1 MAQPGTLRHAPAGP
15 MAHDSRTITLRGDD
29 IAAFRTSVI
38 ACAHPSEAEHCER
51 LLGQLASLEARGTAG
66 TIRFVPGRRTAP
78 LARRALAH
86 LQQVRRAHG

>member
-1 MAQPGTLRHAPAGP
+1 
-15 MAHDSRTITLRGDD
+15 MAHDSRTITLHAAD
-29 IAAFRTSVI
+29 IAAFRASVI

-51 LLGQLASLEARGTAG
+51 LLGQLASLEAQGPAG
-66 TIRFVPGRRTAP
+66 TIRFVPGGRTAP